1 MTPEPGQ
8 NGLLPVRCWRCQRVL
23 MELEP
28 GATGWAVKACPR
40 CKRRNLVDLVT
51 GQTGR

>member
-1 MTPEPGQ
+1 MPERQQ
-8 NGLLPVRCWRCQRVL
+8 NGLLPVHCWRCKKLL

-28 GATGWAVKACPR
+28 GASGWAVKVCSR
-40 CKRRNLVDLVT
+40 CKRRNLVTLET